1 MFKGQAGRSTHSVA
15 RSGAATSQPCT
26 RRGCAVLHFSC
37 WGLIESSAGS
47 RQVERQSAQDEQQ
60 QRERQ
65 LRMQARSMD
74 VNVLVTW

>member
-1 MFKGQAGRSTHSVA
+1 M
-15 RSGAATSQPCT
+15 
-26 RRGCAVLHFSC
+26 LHFSC